1 MKRKLITVALLT
13 GGLLI
18 PAGVANAGNS
28 YGNCG
33 VNASSGLAPVAGGA
47 GNGYGGHVDEG
58 KTTGCVSAKVKK
70 VTDGGVVDETLP
82 ST

>member
-33 VNASSGLAPVAGGA
+33 VNGSSGLDPVEGGA
-47 GNGYGGHVDEG
+47 GNGYGGHVDDG
-58 KTTGCVSAKVKK
+58 KTTGCLITKVKK
-70 VTDGGVVDETLP
+70 VKDDGTVDVAP

>member
-33 VNASSGLAPVAGGA
+33 VNASSGLDPVDGGA
-47 GNGYGGHVDEG
+47 GNGYGGHVDDG
-58 KTTGCVSAKVKK
+58 KGNACKPAKTKKVKD
-70 VTDGGVVDETLP
+70 DGTVDDAPAT
-82 ST
+82 

>member
-33 VNASSGLAPVAGGA
+33 VNASSGEGPVSGGA
-47 GNGYGGHVDEG
+47 GNGYGGHVDE
-58 KTTGCVSAKVKK
+58 AKGSSCKPVKDK
-70 VTDGGVVDETLP
+70 DQGGVVDETAP
-82 ST
+82 TT